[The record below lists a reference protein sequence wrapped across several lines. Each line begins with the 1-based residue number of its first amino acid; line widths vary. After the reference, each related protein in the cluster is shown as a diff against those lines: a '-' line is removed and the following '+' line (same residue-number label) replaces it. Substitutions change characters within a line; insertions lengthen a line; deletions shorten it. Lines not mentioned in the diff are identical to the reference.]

1 MRDGNRTIDPAH
13 KATAATQLGIEQVRS
28 CKSGRLIDVRD
39 FIERQSYAGF
49 IQCRALVKAG
59 IHRGRPR
66 FICSSCNTPVYLVA
80 HTVKTFYFRHTIEDG
95 SCPAQTRSPF
105 SREQINAMKYLGA
118 RESDAHKRMKGL
130 LARSLNADAAVTD
143 VKIEETWRSE
153 STPSAYK
160 RPDVQA
166 RFGDIRLALEVQL
179 STTFLDVVVSR
190 REFYRD
196 DKAMLLWVMRRF
208 NPEYRRLT
216 EDDILFNNNA
226 NILVVDDETTKLSE
240 ERGITHIRCFCWE
253 PYLDGESLEHKWSE
267 HICRLNELT
276 LDVAGQRAYLFDV
289 AGYRQ
294 ALRKQQAEL
303 RIERQRATE
312 EMVRQRFY
320 AFCDNWTE
328 YKDPED
334 VETAWEGL
342 AEALAMFG
350 VTMPSYLNLDGK
362 FRSLI
367 LALTSIKLGRP
378 VGFQFKKLV
387 EVLHTIAERH
397 KDLIWHVGWALKA
410 YDRKALIAEEDRHG
424 KWSRREGRIAEAM
437 RAKHPDYQPYNR
449 WDAAV
454 RFLFPELAPRL
465 NLRAGSAAADK
476 PDIIPSEQHIAAHS
490 SHEIV
495 DRL

>member
-13 KATAATQLGIEQVRS
+13 RATAATQLGIEQVRS

-66 FICSSCNTPVYLVA
+66 FICSTCNIPVYLVA

-130 LARSLNADAAVTD
+130 LARSLNADAAVAD
-143 VKIEETWRSE
+143 VRVEETWRSE
-153 STPSAYK
+153 SNPSAYK

-166 RFGDIRLALEVQL
+166 RLGDIRLALEVQL
-179 STTFLDVVVSR
+179 STTFLDVVVGR

-208 NPEYRRLT
+208 NPDYRRLT

-240 ERGITHIRCFCWE
+240 ANGAAQVRCFYWE
-253 PYLDGESLEHKWSE
+253 PYLDGESLEHRWSE
-267 HICRLNELT
+267 RICRLDELT
-276 LDVAGQRAYLFDV
+276 LDVAGQRAYFFDV
-289 AGYRQ
+289 AGHRL
-294 ALRKQQAEL
+294 ALRRQQAEL
-303 RIERQRATE
+303 HAERQRVTE
-312 EMVRQRFY
+312 DSIRQRFY
-320 AFCDNWTE
+320 AFCDDWNE
-328 YKDPED
+328 YEEPED
-334 VETAWEGL
+334 VEMAWEEL
-342 AEALAMFG
+342 IEALSKLG
-350 VTMPSYLNLDGK
+350 VAMPSHPNADAK

-367 LALTSIKLGRP
+367 LALTSVKLGRP

-397 KDLIWHVGWALKA
+397 KDLIWHVGWAVKA
-410 YDRKALIAEEDRHG
+410 YDREGLIAQEDRHK
-424 KWSRREGRIAEAM
+424 KWSARQRRIAEAM
-437 RAKHPDYQPYNR
+437 RAKHPDYHPYDR

-454 RFLFPELAPRL
+454 RFLFPELASRL
-465 NLRAGSAAADK
+465 NLRSSNGVAAKSHSLPRD
-476 PDIIPSEQHIAAHS
+476 EHIAAQAS
-490 SHEIV
+490 REIV
-495 DRL
+495 EHA